1 MMPPNLPQNVEDLHC
16 QLAGGTDD
24 EGAEPVVLGPF
35 RVVELFEDGDEEGEG
50 LAASC
55 PGGAEDV
62 FAL

>member
-1 MMPPNLPQNVEDLHC
+1 
-16 QLAGGTDD
+16 
-24 EGAEPVVLGPF
+24 
-35 RVVELFEDGDEEGEG
+35 VVELFEDGDEEGEG